1 MPQNRDRSRTSGKV
15 VLMECH
21 RRSEHFPV
29 GAKKKVILFR
39 TASREAAMTAGC
51 PEMAKS
57 PFRIRL
63 AKLEWTGIHV
73 SCEEV
78 HE

>member
-1 MPQNRDRSRTSGKV
+1 MPQYRDRSRTSGKV

-29 GAKKKVILFR
+29 GAKKRSFLFR
-39 TASREAAMTAGC
+39 ASSRGPATTAGC
-51 PEMAKS
+51 LGMAKS
-57 PFRIRL
+57 PFRGRL